1 MKFFTTTLTS
11 GTFLVAAA
19 QGASLLSIQPQD
31 SSSCTILG
39 GIAFNG
45 LQPSAI
51 SLSNNNALTLTSA
64 SPNSPLDGITITW
77 IAGTVDIIV
86 GY

>member
-1 MKFFTTTLTS
+1 MKFFTTTLTT
-11 GTFLVAAA
+11 GTFVVAAS
-19 QGASLLSIQPQD
+19 QGASLLSVQPQD

-45 LQPSAI
+45 IQPSAI
-51 SLSNNNALTLTSA
+51 SVSNNNALTLTSS
-64 SPNSPLDGITITW
+64 SPSSPLDGITITW
-77 IAGTVDIIV
+77 TAGTIDIIV

>member
-1 MKFFTTTLTS
+1 MKFFTTSLTS
-11 GTFLVAAA
+11 GTFVVAAS

-31 SSSCTILG
+31 SSSCTVLG

-51 SLSNNNALTLTSA
+51 TISNNNALTLTSA
-64 SPNSPLDGITITW
+64 SPNSPLDGITVTW
-77 IAGTVDIIV
+77 TAGTVDIIV

>member
-1 MKFFTTTLTS
+1 MKFFTTSLTS
-11 GTFLVAAA
+11 GTFVVAAA

-31 SSSCTILG
+31 SSSCTVLG

-51 SLSNNNALTLTSA
+51 TISNNNALTLTSA
-64 SPNSPLDGITITW
+64 SPNSPLDGITVTW
-77 IAGTVDIIV
+77 TAGTVDIIV

>member
-1 MKFFTTTLTS
+1 MKFFTTSLTS
-11 GTFLVAAA
+11 GTFLVSAD

-31 SSSCTILG
+31 SSSCTVLG

-45 LQPSAI
+45 LEPSAI
-51 SLSNNNALTLTSA
+51 SISNNNALTLTSA
-64 SPNSPLDGITITW
+64 SPTSPLDGITVTW
-77 IAGTVDIIV
+77 TAGTIDIIV

>member
-1 MKFFTTTLTS
+1 MKFFTTSLTS
-11 GTFLVAAA
+11 GTFLVEAA

-31 SSSCTILG
+31 SSSCTVLG
-39 GIAFNG
+39 GIPFNG

-51 SLSNNNALTLTSA
+51 SISNNNALTLTSA
-64 SPNSPLDGITITW
+64 SPNSPLDGITVTW
-77 IAGTVDIIV
+77 TAGTVDIIV

>member
-1 MKFFTTTLTS
+1 MKFFTTSLTS
-11 GTFLVAAA
+11 GIFLVEAA

-39 GIAFNG
+39 GIPFNG

-51 SLSNNNALTLTSA
+51 TLSNNNALTLTSA
-64 SPNSPLDGITITW
+64 SPNSPLDGITITH
-77 IAGTVDIIV
+77 IGGTIDILV

>member
-1 MKFFTTTLTS
+1 MKFFTTSLTS
-11 GTFLVAAA
+11 GTFVVAAA

-31 SSSCTILG
+31 SSSCTVLG
-39 GIAFNG
+39 GIPFNG

-51 SLSNNNALTLTSA
+51 AVSNNNALTLTSA

-77 IAGTVDIIV
+77 TAGTVDIII

>member
-1 MKFFTTTLTS
+1 MKFFTTSLTS
-11 GTFLVAAA
+11 GTFVVAAS

-31 SSSCTILG
+31 SSSCTVLG

-51 SLSNNNALTLTSA
+51 TISNNNSLSLTSS
-64 SPNSPLDGITITW
+64 SPSSPLDGITVTW
-77 IAGTVDIIV
+77 TAGTIDIIV

>member
-1 MKFFTTTLTS
+1 MKFFTTSLTT
-11 GTFLVAAA
+11 GTFVVAAA

-31 SSSCTILG
+31 SSSCTVLG

-51 SLSNNNALTLTSA
+51 TISNNNALTLTSA

-77 IAGTVDIIV
+77 TAGTIDIIV

>member
-1 MKFFTTTLTS
+1 MKFFTTSLTS

-51 SLSNNNALTLTSA
+51 TLSNNNALTLTSA
-64 SPNSPLDGITITW
+64 SPNSPLDGITIEW
-77 IAGTVDIIV
+77 VSGTVDIIV

>member
-11 GTFLVAAA
+11 GTFVVGAA

-51 SLSNNNALTLTSA
+51 TLSNNNALTLTSS
-64 SPNSPLDGITITW
+64 SPNSPLDGITVTW
-77 IAGTVDIIV
+77 TAGTVDIIV

>member
-1 MKFFTTTLTS
+1 MKFFTTTLTT
-11 GTFLVAAA
+11 GTFVVAAS
-19 QGASLLSIQPQD
+19 QGASLLSVQPKD

-45 LQPSAI
+45 IQPSAI
-51 SLSNNNALTLTSA
+51 SVSNNNALTLTSS
-64 SPNSPLDGITITW
+64 SPSSPLDGITITW
-77 IAGTVDIIV
+77 TAGTIDIIV

>member
-1 MKFFTTTLTS
+1 MRFFTTSLTS
-11 GTFLVAAA
+11 GTFLVAAD
-19 QGASLLSIQPQD
+19 QGASLLSVQPQD

-51 SLSNNNALTLTSA
+51 NLSNNNALTLTSA

-77 IAGTVDIIV
+77 TAGTIDIIV

>member
-1 MKFFTTTLTS
+1 MKFFTTSITS
-11 GTFLVAAA
+11 GTFVVAAT

-31 SSSCTILG
+31 TSSCTVLG

-51 SLSNNNALTLTSA
+51 TISNNNALTLTSA
-64 SPNSPLDGITITW
+64 SPNSPLDGITVTW
-77 IAGTVDIIV
+77 TAGTVDIIV

>member
-1 MKFFTTTLTS
+1 MKFFTTTLTT
-11 GTFLVAAA
+11 GTFLVAAS
-19 QGASLLSIQPQD
+19 QGASLLSVQPQD

-45 LQPSAI
+45 IQPSAI
-51 SLSNNNALTLTSA
+51 SVSNNNALTLTSS
-64 SPNSPLDGITITW
+64 SPSSPLDGITITW
-77 IAGTVDIIV
+77 TAGTIDIIV

>member
-1 MKFFTTTLTS
+1 MKFFTTSLTS
-11 GTFLVAAA
+11 GTFVVAAS

-39 GIAFNG
+39 GIPFNG

-51 SLSNNNALTLTSA
+51 SVSNNNALTLTSS
-64 SPNSPLDGITITW
+64 SPSSPLDGITITW
-77 IAGTVDIIV
+77 TAGTVDIII

>member
-1 MKFFTTTLTS
+1 MKFFTTSLTS
-11 GTFLVAAA
+11 GSFVINADQGVSLV
-19 QGASLLSIQPQD
+19 SIQPID

-39 GIAFNG
+39 GIPFNG

-51 SLSNNNALTLTSA
+51 TLSNNNALTLNSV
-64 SPNSPLDGITITW
+64 SPFSPLDGITITW
-77 IAGTVDIIV
+77 IAGTIDIII

>member
-1 MKFFTTTLTS
+1 MKFFTTSLTS
-11 GTFLVAAA
+11 GTFLVAAD

-31 SSSCTILG
+31 SSSCTVLG
-39 GIAFNG
+39 GIPFNG

-51 SLSNNNALTLTSA
+51 SVSNNNALTLTSA
-64 SPNSPLDGITITW
+64 SPTSPLDGITIAWTV
-77 IAGTVDIIV
+77 GTIDIIV

>member
-1 MKFFTTTLTS
+1 MKFFTTSLTS
-11 GTFLVAAA
+11 GTFVVSASE
-19 QGASLLSIQPQD
+19 GASLLSVQPQD

-39 GIAFNG
+39 GIPFNG

-51 SLSNNNALTLTSA
+51 TLSNNNALTLTSA

-77 IAGTVDIIV
+77 TSGTVDIIV

>member
-45 LQPSAI
+45 LEPSAI

>member
-11 GTFLVAAA
+11 GTFTVSAA
-19 QGASLLSIQPQD
+19 QGASLLSVQPQD
-31 SSSCTILG
+31 LSSCTILG
-39 GIAFNG
+39 GIPFNG

-51 SLSNNNALTLTSA
+51 TISNSNALTLSSA

-77 IAGTVDIIV
+77 LGGTVDIII

>member
-1 MKFFTTTLTS
+1 MKFFTTSLTS
-11 GTFLVAAA
+11 GTFVVAAA

-31 SSSCTILG
+31 ASSCTILG
-39 GIAFNG
+39 GIPFNG

-51 SLSNNNALTLTSA
+51 AVSNNNALTLTSA
-64 SPNSPLDGITITW
+64 SAFSPLDGITITW
-77 IAGTVDIIV
+77 TAGTIDIII